1 MEHSLNKIFL
11 GFLQEMD
18 QLLLTFGDITHHGPV
33 LMAWVLLRHTLQPDE
48 SSPVIRRIG
57 NSALQLNV
65 FSYISTML
73 KSLAFSGNDV
83 RTLTYTVGWRQ
94 NETDNCC
101 FEIIENLVKCNQEI
115 QIAFQNS
122 KVLQK
127 NKPLKVTSFTNQ
139 TTFQIHLF

>member
-1 MEHSLNKIFL
+1 MQHSLNKILL

-18 QLLLTFGDITHHGPV
+18 QLLLTFGDISHHGPV

-83 RTLTYTVGWRQ
+83 RTLT
-94 NETDNCC
+94 
-101 FEIIENLVKCNQEI
+101 
-115 QIAFQNS
+115 
-122 KVLQK
+122 
-127 NKPLKVTSFTNQ
+127 
-139 TTFQIHLF
+139 